1 MANSTYTNIAFI
13 SYKREDE
20 AWAKWL
26 QKQLEYYKLPT
37 EIRKNPEYE
46 FSESPRHVFR
56 DTTDL
61 SGGIL
66 KEALKEGLDSSK
78 FLIVICSPRA
88 ARSEWVCK
96 EVLEFIDSGRREKI
110 IPLIV
115 EGQPYAENA
124 KDECFPEALRKLKK
138 EQQPLGISIK
148 ENGREMAVVKV
159 VARLF
164 DLAVDSLWQRFKREE
179 AQKRKNMLRLFSIF
193 ISIILLFPLLIAA
206 SYFSTGTGFH
216 SPMSEFVGKS
226 AVDTIMMSKDSY
238 YVGNLHADTIVIKFN
253 KNHKISFDRC
263 QDVKCFIINS
273 DSCLNDTINNIHIYN
288 CNALNE
294 IWVNTKIRRID
305 WPFVDNCPSL
315 KKIVLPRQLKEIQT
329 DAINHCNINEILF
342 PCGNDNFVWKENCL
356 WNVEETRI
364 VYANFSKRKRL
375 ERSDEYKDSRFEVE
389 DNEKFLYIPF
399 PKEMGNTCSEIIY
412 DSIHVRN
419 TNNSQYSIRYGVLY
433 NYMDVKAEEINI
445 PNNVKKIKVGA
456 FNSCKKLKR
465 MTIND
470 RINFDKE
477 AFKNNATLENLEI
490 NAGGGDITISESA
503 FEGAKLLKKV
513 VIKSAGLVNIKSMAF
528 FSCPQLNKIEIDCN
542 VIAIDNYALQDC
554 PNLKTL
560 QIKFKDEI
568 QLCHYISNLANNLS
582 YNIINDSI
590 KTVKCKEGKYYFYRN
605 KFLCH
610 DGNIKYHK
618 HINKNDSIPC
628 YSEDGILIYRDGSLS
643 SVSSYA
649 IKESIFPL
657 QQYMHNTFLPGRNL
671 CTVYNNSTDTEL
683 YLPPIATDKYF
694 LSSPPKDLKQ
704 LHIPVVSPSRVLIY
718 DIMKYISDDCILYV
732 PYGTSKA
739 YQEDGRYYAFKE
751 IREDSFIS
759 RVLNVILY
767 QYYSGKLV
775 VTSYINNIYLFM
787 GLVFIFIIY
796 ISYCYYKL
804 RKWNMNFQISPI
816 KSIFKI
822 IFAIIMSTLIL
833 SIMIAVWFITY
844 WGIYNN
850 LLYNNLFINGWIRI
864 ITSNVIAIP
873 FSYILTS
880 FILTGEKNLFKYG
893 YFDIKQIIATYYRS
907 IIAPRSKQI

>member
-1 MANSTYTNIAFI
+1 MADSTYTNIAFI

-26 QKQLEYYKLPT
+26 QKQLQYYKLPT

-46 FSESPRHVFR
+46 FSECPRHVFR

-66 KEALKEGLDSSK
+66 EEALKEGLDSSK

-96 EVLEFIDSGRREKI
+96 EVQEFIDSGRRKEI
-110 IPLIV
+110 IPFIV

-164 DLAVDSLWQRFKREE
+164 GLAVDSLWQRFKREE

-193 ISIILLFPLLIAA
+193 ISIILFFPLLIAA

-226 AVDTIMMSKDSY
+226 AVDTIMMSKDSD

-253 KNHKISFDRC
+253 KNHNISFNRC
-263 QDVKCFIINS
+263 QDVKCIIINS
-273 DSCLNDTINNIHIYN
+273 DSSQNDTIKNKIHIYN

-294 IWVNTKIRRID
+294 IWINARIRRID
-305 WPFVDNCPSL
+305 WPFVVNCPSL
-315 KKIVLPRQLKEIQT
+315 KKIVLPRQLKEIRT
-329 DAINHCNINEILF
+329 DAINNCYIDEFKF
-342 PCGNDNFVWKENCL
+342 PWGNDNFVWKENCL
-356 WNVEETRI
+356 WNVEEKRI
-364 VYANFSKRKRL
+364 VYANFSKCKRL
-375 ERSDEYKDSRFEVE
+375 ERSDEYKDSRFEIE
-389 DNEKFLYIPF
+389 DKEKFLYIPF

-419 TNNSQYSIRYGVLY
+419 TDNSQYAIRNGVLY
-433 NYMDVKAEEINI
+433 NYTDVKAEEINI
-445 PNNVKKIKVGA
+445 PNNVEKIKVGA
-456 FNSCKKLKR
+456 FNSCKKLKS

-477 AFKNNATLENLEI
+477 AFKDNATLENLEI
-490 NAGGGDITISESA
+490 NAGCGDVIISESA

-513 VIKSAGLVNIKSMAF
+513 MIKSAGLVNIKSIAF
-528 FSCPQLNKIEIDCN
+528 FSCPQLNKIEINCN
-542 VIAIDNYALQDC
+542 VIKIDNYALQNC
-554 PNLKTL
+554 PNLKAI

-568 QLCHYISNLANNLS
+568 QLTHYITNLAYNLS

-590 KTVKCKEGKYYFYRN
+590 KTVKCKEGKYYFYKN

-610 DGNIKYHK
+610 DGNIKYHNSIK
-618 HINKNDSIPC
+618 KNDSIPY
-628 YSEDGILIYRDGSLS
+628 YSEDGFLKYKNGSITCKPLCAIEE
-643 SVSSYA
+643 SSY
-649 IKESIFPL
+649 PL
-657 QQYMHNTFLPGRNL
+657 NKYRHNTFMPGRNL
-671 CTVYNNSTDTEL
+671 CVVYNKSTDTEL

-694 LSSPPKDLKQ
+694 LSSPPKDLRK
-704 LHIPVVSPSRVLIY
+704 LHIPVVSPSPILIY
-718 DIMKYISDDCILYV
+718 GIMEHIGNDCILYV
-732 PYGTSKA
+732 PYGTSKV

-759 RVLNVILY
+759 RILNVILY
-767 QYYSGKLV
+767 QYYSGRLV
-775 VTSYINNIYLFM
+775 VTSYIDNIYLFI
-787 GLVFIFIIY
+787 GLAFILIIY
-796 ISYCYYKL
+796 ISYCYYKF
-804 RKWNMNFQISPI
+804 RKWNTDFHVSPI
-816 KSIFKI
+816 KSIIKI
-822 IFAIIMSTLIL
+822 IVAMIISILIST
-833 SIMIAVWFITY
+833 IMIAVWFIAY

-850 LLYNNLFINGWIRI
+850 LSINGWIRI